1 MKKDEQLLK
10 KISSVILSI
19 ILIGLIT
26 LMIFYFL
33 NPQIKYIY
41 QYDKSIGIDYN
52 QIFAIHS
59 NPTDIAIDNAGNV
72 YVLDAEND
80 KVQKFTT
87 NGTFVKEWNIQRTK
101 ASELVPTGI
110 AADNAG
116 NVYVIDA
123 ESDKVQKFT
132 TNGTFVKEW
141 NIKVRIFILSAYEF
155 LL

>member
-1 MKKDEQLLK
+1 MKKDEQLVN
-10 KISSVILSI
+10 KISLVVLPI

-26 LMIFYFL
+26 LTIIYFL

-41 QYDKSIGIDYN
+41 QRDKSIEIDYN
-52 QIFAIHS
+52 KVFATLS
-59 NPTDIAIDNAGNV
+59 TPTDIATDSAGNV

-101 ASELVPTGI
+101 ASELVPTDI
-110 AADNAG
+110 ATDSAG
-116 NVYVIDA
+116 NVYVLDGGSHRI
-123 ESDKVQKFT
+123 QKYT

-141 NIKVRIFILSAYEF
+141 NIN
-155 LL
+155 

>member
-1 MKKDEQLLK
+1 MKKDEQLAK
-10 KISSVILSI
+10 KISLVVLSI

-26 LMIFYFL
+26 SLTIFYFL

-52 QIFAIHS
+52 QVFATLS
-59 NPTDIAIDNAGNV
+59 TPTDIATDNAGNV
-72 YVLDAEND
+72 YVLDSEND

-101 ASELVPTGI
+101 VSELVPTDI
-110 AADNAG
+110 ATDNAG
-116 NVYVIDA
+116 NVYVLDGG
-123 ESDKVQKFT
+123 SNRVQKFT

-141 NIKVRIFILSAYEF
+141 NIN
-155 LL
+155 